1 MPHHPKRRGKTR
13 AEALFERFLDSPLVQ
28 RTAGSP
34 KAQRR
39 MEQFLD
45 APATQRALG
54 SHKAQRVLLGPEV
67 IPALWGSLIL
77 TGALGLAGFISQ
89 IPWNVQ

>member
-1 MPHHPKRRGKTR
+1 MSKHLLMPHHPKRRGKTR
-13 AEALFERFLDSPLVQ
+13 SEVLFERL
-28 RTAGSP
+28 
-34 KAQRR
+34 
-39 MEQFLD
+39 LD

-54 SHKAQRVLLGPEV
+54 SHRAQRVLLGPEV

-77 TGALGLAGFISQ
+77 TGALGIAGFISQ